1 LEVIIIP
8 VELLVACRQQYNP
21 GITKDPPVK
30 SQVPPEALDLN
41 QSTEFQSTSTGTG
54 TGVPNKTLKVG
65 STTNSCKNSGCERQR
80 QLQGSNHQPGRQHG
94 GSLLT

>member
-8 VELLVACRQQYNP
+8 VELLVACRRQYNP

-30 SQVPPEALDLN
+30 SQIPPEALDLN
-41 QSTEFQSTSTGTG
+41 LSTEFQSTSTG

-65 STTNSCKNSGCERQR
+65 STPTPAKTLGVKDRDSCKVATISR
-80 QLQGSNHQPGRQHG
+80 G
-94 GSLLT
+94 GSMVEAC